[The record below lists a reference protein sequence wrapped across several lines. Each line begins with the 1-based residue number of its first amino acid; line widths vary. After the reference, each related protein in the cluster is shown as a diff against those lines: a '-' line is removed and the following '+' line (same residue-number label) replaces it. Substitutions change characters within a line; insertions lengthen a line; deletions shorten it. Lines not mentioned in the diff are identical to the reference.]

1 MGRNRKYG
9 DIILKSEDEKILK
22 SLANSQT
29 AEHRQVQ
36 RAKIILLASEGFSN
50 AEISAK
56 VGVHR
61 NTVSTFIT
69 KYLTAGLQYAL
80 SDSKRSGKP
89 NFITDEEKAY
99 ITSIA
104 CTKPKDLGQA
114 AELWTYRLLR
124 DYIHEQCKDAG
135 YPGLAKI
142 AHTTVRS
149 ILESNEIKPNKMN
162 YYLVKKD
169 PEFQS
174 KMHDVLVIYKQ
185 IEMCFDED
193 GNICID
199 MDEPKTVTISYDE
212 KPGIQSL
219 KNIAPDLPPT
229 KEHGTIGRDYEY
241 KRLGTVSLLAG
252 LDLLTGEIIPSVSD
266 SHKSSD
272 FIEWLKKAD
281 AAYPEHD
288 TIRLILDNHSAHTSK
303 ETMAFLETRPGRF
316 VFVFTPKHGSWLNLI
331 ESFFSKM
338 TRQCLKGIRVE
349 SKQELIDR
357 IYRYCDEVNAHP
369 VQYHWT
375 YKMDEISIE
384 EAADTEIDPELQLI
398 G

>member
-1 MGRNRKYG
+1 MGRNRKHG
-9 DIILKSEDEKILK
+9 DIILKSEDQEILK

-69 KYLTAGLQYAL
+69 KYLAAGLQYAL
-80 SDSKRSGKP
+80 SDSDRSGKP
-89 NFITDEEKAY
+89 NLITDEEKAY

-114 AELWTYRLLR
+114 AELWTFRLLR
-124 DYIHEQCKDAG
+124 DYIREHCKDAG

-174 KMHDVLVIYKQ
+174 KMHDVLVVYKQ

-212 KPGIQSL
+212 KPGIRQRE
-219 KNIAPDLPPT
+219 PDGVRVP
-229 KEHGTIGRDYEY
+229 KA
-241 KRLGTVSLLAG
+241 AG
-252 LDLLTGEIIPSVSD
+252 L
-266 SHKSSD
+266 
-272 FIEWLKKAD
+272 
-281 AAYPEHD
+281 
-288 TIRLILDNHSAHTSK
+288 
-303 ETMAFLETRPGRF
+303 
-316 VFVFTPKHGSWLNLI
+316 
-331 ESFFSKM
+331 
-338 TRQCLKGIRVE
+338 
-349 SKQELIDR
+349 
-357 IYRYCDEVNAHP
+357 
-369 VQYHWT
+369 
-375 YKMDEISIE
+375 
-384 EAADTEIDPELQLI
+384 
-398 G
+398 

>member
-1 MGRNRKYG
+1 MGRNRKHG
-9 DIILKSEDEKILK
+9 DIILKSEDQEILK

-69 KYLTAGLQYAL
+69 KYLAAGLQYAL
-80 SDSKRSGKP
+80 SDSDRSGKP
-89 NFITDEEKAY
+89 NLITDEEKAY

-104 CTKPKDLGQA
+104 CTKPKDLGQD

-135 YPGLAKI
+135 YPGLMKI

-149 ILESNEIKPNKMN
+149 ILENNEIKPHKMN

-174 KMHDVLVIYKQ
+174 KMHDVLVVYKQ

-193 GNICID
+193 GNIYID
-199 MDEPKTVTISYDE
+199 VDEPKTVTISYDE
-212 KPGIQSL
+212 KPGIQAL
-219 KNIAPDLPPT
+219 KNTAPDLPPT
-229 KEHGTIGRDYEY
+229 KEHGTVGRDYEY

-266 SHKSSD
+266 THKSSD
-272 FIEWLKKAD
+272 FIEWLKKVD
-281 AAYPEHD
+281 AIYPEHD

-303 ETMAFLETRPGRF
+303 ETMAFLETKPGRF
-316 VFVFTPKHGSWLNLI
+316 VFVFTPNHGSWLNLI

-338 TRQCLKGIRVE
+338 TRQCLKGIRVDT
-349 SKQELIDR
+349 KQELIDR
-357 IYRYCDEVNAHP
+357 IYKYCDEVNAHP

-384 EAADTEIDPELQLI
+384 EATDADIDPELQLI

>member
-9 DIILKSEDEKILK
+9 DVIIKSEDQEILR

-36 RAKIILLASEGFSN
+36 RAKIILLAGEGYSN

-56 VGVHR
+56 TGVHR

-69 KYLTAGLQYAL
+69 KYLAAGLQYAL
-80 SDSKRSGKP
+80 NDSDRSGKP
-89 NFITDEEKAY
+89 NLITDEEKTY

-104 CTKPKDLGQA
+104 CTKPKELGQA
-114 AELWTYRLLR
+114 VELWTFRLLR
-124 DYIHEQCKDAG
+124 DYIRENCKAAG
-135 YPGLAKI
+135 YPGLKKI

-174 KMHDVLVIYKQ
+174 KMHDVLVVYKQ

-193 GNICID
+193 GNIYID

-212 KPGIQSL
+212 KPGIQAL

-272 FIEWLKKAD
+272 FIEWLKKVD
-281 AAYPEHD
+281 AKYPEHD

-303 ETMAFLETRPGRF
+303 ETMAFLATRPGRF

-338 TRQCLKGIRVE
+338 TRQCLRGMRVE

-357 IYRYCDEVNAHP
+357 IYQYCDEVNAHP

-384 EAADTEIDPELQLI
+384 EAADADIDPELQLI

>member
-1 MGRNRKYG
+1 MGRNRKHG
-9 DIILKSEDEKILK
+9 DIILKDEDQKILR

-29 AEHRQVQ
+29 AEHRQVT
-36 RAKIILLASEGFSN
+36 RAKIILLASEGYSN
-50 AEISAK
+50 AEISSK
-56 VGVHR
+56 IGVHR
-61 NTVSTFIT
+61 NTVSTFIN
-69 KYLTAGLQYAL
+69 KYLAAGLQYAL
-80 SDSKRSGKP
+80 NDSGRSGKP
-89 NFITDEEKAY
+89 SLITDEEKTY

-104 CTKPKDLGQA
+104 CTKPKELGQA
-114 AELWTYRLLR
+114 AELWTYRQLR
-124 DYIHEQCKDAG
+124 DYIREHSKDAG
-135 YPGLAKI
+135 YPGLMKI
-142 AHTTVRS
+142 AHTTIRT
-149 ILESNEIKPNKMN
+149 ILENNEIKPNKMN

-185 IEMCFDED
+185 VEMCFDED
-193 GNICID
+193 GNILID

-212 KPGIQSL
+212 KPGIQAL

-229 KEHGTIGRDYEY
+229 KEHGTVGRDYEY
-241 KRLGTVSLLAG
+241 RRLGTVSLLAG
-252 LDLLTGEIIPSVSD
+252 LDLLTGTIIPSVSD
-266 SHKSSD
+266 THKSSD
-272 FIEWLKKAD
+272 FIEWLKKVD
-281 AAYPEHD
+281 AIYPEQD

-303 ETMAFLETRPGRF
+303 ETRAFLETRPGRF

-349 SKQELIDR
+349 NKQELVDR
-357 IYRYCDEVNAHP
+357 IYQYCDEVNAHP

-384 EAADTEIDPELQLI
+384 EVADAEIDPELQLI

>member
-1 MGRNRKYG
+1 MGRNRKHG
-9 DIILKSEDEKILK
+9 DIILKSEDQEILK

-69 KYLTAGLQYAL
+69 KYLAAGLQYAL
-80 SDSKRSGKP
+80 SDSDRSGKP
-89 NFITDEEKAY
+89 NLITDEEKAY

-114 AELWTYRLLR
+114 AELWTFRLLR
-124 DYIHEQCKDAG
+124 DYIREHCKDAG

-212 KPGIQSL
+212 KPGIQAL

-252 LDLLTGEIIPSVSD
+252 LDLLTGEIISSVSD